1 MIGMAEEA
9 KKHVHGPHC
18 PHCGSE
24 NVYGISRVVGY
35 FSRINNW
42 NKSKTAEFKDRQ
54 KGNYSVPQSA
64 KAVEAKF
71 DAKELTQKA
80 SASCA

>member
-1 MIGMAEEA
+1 MAEE
-9 KKHVHGPHC
+9 KREQKSEHGPHC
-18 PHCGSE
+18 SHCGST

-54 KGNYSVPQSA
+54 KGNYFVPQTP
-64 KAVEAKF
+64 KAVEEKF
-71 DAKELTQKA
+71 DSKALTQKA
-80 SASCA
+80 SCA

>member
-1 MIGMAEEA
+1 MAEE
-9 KKHVHGPHC
+9 KHVHGPHC

-54 KGNYSVPQSA
+54 KGDYAIPASA
-64 KAVEAKF
+64 KSADAKF
-71 DAKELTQKA
+71 ESKAVTQKA